1 MTGRTKYIFLSICLL
16 TAEVS
21 ATENA
26 RPKILCGPAKKVG
39 TVQTSMITE
48 ASGIVASRKNPPV
61 LWLHND
67 SGHSARL
74 FAINPEG
81 TLLGTF
87 RLKNAHCRDWED
99 IAIGPGDDPNR
110 DYLYIGDIGD
120 NFSLHK
126 SIIIYRVPEPKVTV
140 SSVTHSDK
148 DETDNIIPEIQID
161 SAESIELVYPDGAKD
176 AETLMVDPLNGD
188 IYIVSKRDVFC
199 RVYRAARPQSTQKPT
214 ILTKVAVLPW
224 ALAVGGDISPD
235 GRYIIIRSMTHA
247 SIWERPK
254 DKPLWA
260 AFSSKA
266 LNIELVYEPQG
277 ESICF
282 DADGKGFFTTSE
294 MEKQPLYYYCLS
306 FDSAK
311 PQK

>member
-1 MTGRTKYIFLSICLL
+1 MTGRIKYIFLTLCLL
-16 TAEVS
+16 TAGVS

-26 RPKILCGPAKKVG
+26 KTLIEFEPGKKVG
-39 TVQTSMITE
+39 TVQTTMITE
-48 ASGIVASRKNPPV
+48 ASGIVASKKNAPV

-81 TLLGTF
+81 MLLGIFHVT
-87 RLKNAHCRDWED
+87 KAHCRDWED

-126 SIIIYRVPEPKVTV
+126 SIIIYRVPEPKVKLSTV
-140 SSVTHSDK
+140 TYSDK
-148 DETDNIIPEIQID
+148 DETDTIISEIQTD
-161 SAESIELVYPDGAKD
+161 QAESIELLYPDGAKD

-199 RVYRAARPQSTQKPT
+199 RVYRAAWPQSTQKPT

-235 GRYIIIRSMTHA
+235 GRYIIIRSLTHA

-260 AFSSKA
+260 AFNSES
-266 LNIELVYEPQG
+266 LNMDLVYEPQG

-282 DADGKGFFTTSE
+282 DANGKGFFTTSE

-311 PQK
+311 PQ